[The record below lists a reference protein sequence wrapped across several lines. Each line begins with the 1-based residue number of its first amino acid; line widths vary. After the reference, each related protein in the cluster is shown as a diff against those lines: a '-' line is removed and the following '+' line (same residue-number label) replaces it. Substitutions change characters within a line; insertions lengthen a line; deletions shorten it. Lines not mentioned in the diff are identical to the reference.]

1 MATSKTVLMSLVVFV
16 AMVLIAGFAWTA
28 GSNRNKRRAA
38 SPKAQPESTADVGED
53 RLICTTPTTRR
64 RSALDSSTTQWDR
77 ADTREVT
84 KGTSP

>member
-1 MATSKTVLMSLVVFV
+1 MATSKKVFTALVVFV

-28 GSNRNKRRAA
+28 GSNRNKHRAA
-38 SPKAQPESTADVGED
+38 PPRAQPESTPADVGDD
-53 RLICTTPTTRR
+53 RPESTTAGRQ
-64 RSALDSSTTQWDR
+64 SALDSSTTQWDR

>member
-1 MATSKTVLMSLVVFV
+1 MATNKTVFMALGVFG
-16 AMVLIAGFAWTA
+16 AMVLIAGLAWTA
-28 GSNRNKRRAA
+28 GSNRNKHRAA
-38 SPKAQPESTADVGED
+38 SPEVRPAPMPAEVGDD
-53 RLICTTPTTRR
+53 RPPYTTTSH

>member
-1 MATSKTVLMSLVVFV
+1 MATSKTVFMFLAVF
-16 AMVLIAGFAWTA
+16 AAIALSAGIAWMA
-28 GSNRNKRRAA
+28 GNNRNKPRAA
-38 SPKAQPESTADVGED
+38 PPEVRPVPTPAEADDD
-53 RLICTTPTTRR
+53 RPSYTTTRH

>member
-1 MATSKTVLMSLVVFV
+1 MATSKTGFMVVAVFV
-16 AMVLIAGFAWTA
+16 AIALSAGIAWTA
-28 GSNRNKRRAA
+28 GNNRHRPRAV
-38 SPKAQPESTADVGED
+38 SPEVRPAPMPAEDGED
-53 RLICTTPTTRR
+53 RPPYATTSH